1 MVMKNILVLTGMVFI
16 VIALMISEGYTLSPA
31 DLQTLKNTNICV
43 DCDLSGADLTGA
55 DLQTANLS
63 GANLSGANLSGVNLS
78 NAWLVDANLSKAIL
92 SKTILD
98 GATLDGA
105 IWIDGKQCVDGSMG
119 LCNK

>member
-16 VIALMISEGYTLSPA
+16 VIALMISEGYTFNPA

-55 DLQTANLS
+55 DLQTADLS
-63 GANLSGANLSGVNLS
+63 GANLSGANLSGANLS
-78 NAWLVDANLSKAIL
+78 NAWLVDANLSKAKIT
-92 SKTILD
+92 KAIFE

-105 IWIDGKQCVDGSMG
+105 TWTDGKQCVDGSMG
-119 LCNK
+119 ACNK

>member
-1 MVMKNILVLTGMVFI
+1 MVIKNILVLTGMVFI
-16 VIALMISEGYTLSPA
+16 VLALTISEGYTFNPA

-63 GANLSGANLSGVNLS
+63 GANLSGANLSGANLS
-78 NAWLVDANLSKAIL
+78 NAWLVDANLSKATL

-105 IWIDGKQCVDGSMG
+105 TWIDGKRCMSASMG
-119 LCNK
+119 MCNK